1 MHVRSSVSTQDA
13 RYIKAENNI
22 YIILV
27 NPKSCRREGGCK
39 ACQCKL
45 MKSRVVP
52 IQNED
57 GRKKSDQRSKRMSA
71 KLKNSAREA
80 IGVGR
85 ASFGLAG
92 NLAS

>member
-1 MHVRSSVSTQDA
+1 
-13 RYIKAENNI
+13 
-22 YIILV
+22 
-27 NPKSCRREGGCK
+27 
-39 ACQCKL
+39 
-45 MKSRVVP
+45 MKSRGVP

-85 ASFGLAG
+85 ASFELAE
-92 NLAS
+92 NLFAG